1 VPAALQVIRDPQ
13 VAASALDPARLA
25 ILERL
30 AEPNSAAGLARQTGI
45 PRQKLNYHLHQLEKD
60 GLVELVEERRKGNCM
75 ERIVR
80 ATARQYLISPEA
92 LGKLGSDAAGIRD
105 RFSSAY
111 LASAAARALRDLTQV
126 RGQADSAEKRIATLT
141 MEADIR
147 FASAEA
153 RHQFANEL
161 AETVA
166 RLVAQYHNEN
176 APGGRTVR
184 LLIGAY
190 PKPAGQPEPESG
202 DRRATKME

>member
-1 VPAALQVIRDPQ
+1 MPAALHVIRDAA
-13 VAASALDPARLA
+13 VAASVLDPARLGL
-25 ILERL
+25 LERL
-30 AEPNSAAGLARQTGI
+30 AEPNSAAGLARATGM
-45 PRQKLNYHLHQLEKD
+45 PRQKLNYHLRQLEKD

-92 LGKLGSDAAGIRD
+92 LGKLGADATGVRD

-111 LASAAARALRDLTQV
+111 LASAAARAVRELTLV
-126 RGQADSAEKRIATLT
+126 RAQADAAGKRIATLT
-141 MEADIR
+141 LETEIR
-147 FASAEA
+147 FASAGMRAE
-153 RHQFANEL
+153 FANEL

-166 RLVAQYHNEN
+166 RLAARYHQEN
-176 APGGRTVR
+176 VPGGRTVR

-190 PKPAGQPEPESG
+190 PKPASDAGAEPA